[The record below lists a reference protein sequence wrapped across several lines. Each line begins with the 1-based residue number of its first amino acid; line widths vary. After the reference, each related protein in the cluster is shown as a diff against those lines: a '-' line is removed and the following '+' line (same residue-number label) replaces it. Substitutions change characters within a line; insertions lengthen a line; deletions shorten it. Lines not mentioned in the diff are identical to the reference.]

1 MSEINYK
8 SSIEDRINRRMEI
21 IKSLDTNKKRALALE
36 HCRHNLIDFVN
47 DFLVTY
53 DPRVIPATIPFYLF
67 PKQEE
72 YLRWRLERRRLK
84 QNGVVEKSRDIGCS
98 WLNVS
103 SQLHGWI
110 FEDGYAGAMGSRK
123 GILVDRLGDPGSLF
137 EKLRF
142 LLRHLP
148 KWMLPDDFD
157 WKKHDNYC
165 KLINPNNGSIIT
177 GEAGIS
183 IGRGS
188 RSTIFDLD
196 EASYIENPTA
206 TDSALSNNTDVI
218 IYTSSVNGMN
228 FFYKKRMSTPDEQ
241 VFRFHWT
248 DDPRKNDAWY
258 QQMKAKYDP
267 VIIASELDLDYGAS
281 TEGIF
286 IPASWVMAAVNLD
299 IKAVG
304 TKIAGLDVATTGK
317 NQSVFTIRQG
327 AVVFPQIAWSN
338 MNTALSA
345 YKTRDLM
352 AEHQIPHLNFD
363 SDGLGEGVDATLSMI
378 DRLDFTYEAVH
389 GASRPSELIWE
400 GEQRTSSEKF
410 ANKRAELWGLLRD
423 RFRKTYDHV
432 NGIAEHDVQE
442 LISIPNDTRLIT
454 QLSQPQGKR
463 STNGKVLIESKEDM
477 KKRGVESPDFADSL
491 ALTMEQP
498 TDVWFDAGEARQ
510 IYGLI
515 SNY

>member
-1 MSEINYK
+1 MPEINYK
-8 SSIEDRINRRMEI
+8 STIQDRINRRIEI
-21 IKSLDTNKKRALALE
+21 IRSLDTNKKRALALE
-36 HCRHNLIDFVN
+36 YCKHNLIDFVN

-67 PKQEE
+67 PKQEK
-72 YLRWRLERRRLK
+72 YLIWRQERKRLK
-84 QNGVVEKSRDIGCS
+84 QNGVVEKSRDLGLS
-98 WLNVS
+98 WLNCAD
-103 SQLHGWI
+103 QLHSWL
-110 FEDGYAGAMGSRK
+110 FTDGYKGSMGSRK
-123 GILVDRLGDPGSLF
+123 IALVDRIGDMDSLF

-148 KWMLPDDFD
+148 KWFLPQDFD
-157 WKKHDNYC
+157 WNKHDNFS
-165 KLINPNNGSIIT
+165 KLINPNNGSTIT
-177 GEAGIS
+177 GEGGTS
-183 IGRGS
+183 IGRGG
-188 RSTIFDLD
+188 RSTLYDVD
-196 EASYIENPTA
+196 EAAFLSAPQSI
-206 TDSALSNNTDVI
+206 DSALSNNTDVI

-241 VFRFHWT
+241 VFRFHWK
-248 DDPRKNDAWY
+248 DDPRKNEAWY

-281 TEGIF
+281 VEGIF
-286 IPASWVMAAVNLD
+286 IPASWVMAAVNLK
-299 IKAVG
+299 IPAVG
-304 TKIAGLDVATTGK
+304 QKVAGLDVATTGK
-317 NQSVFTIRQG
+317 NQSVFTMRQG
-327 AVVFPQIAWSN
+327 AVVFPPIAWSN
-338 MNTALSA
+338 MNTAMTA

-352 AEHQIPHLNFD
+352 AEHQITHLNFD
-363 SDGLGEGVDATLSMI
+363 SDGLGEGVDATFSMMEK
-378 DRLDFTYEAVH
+378 LDFTYEAVH
-389 GASRPSELIWE
+389 GASKPSELVWE
-400 GEQRTSSEKF
+400 GEQRTSAEKF

-432 NGIAEHDVQE
+432 NGIAEHNPDE

-463 STNGKVLIESKEDM
+463 STNGKILIESKEDM

-498 TDVWFDAGEARQ
+498 GDSWFDVGESRN

>member
-8 SSIEDRINRRMEI
+8 SSIENRINRRMEI
-21 IKSLDTNKKRALALE
+21 IRSLDTNKKKALALE
-36 HCRHNLIDFVN
+36 HCRNNLIDFVN

-53 DPRVIPATIPFYLF
+53 DPRVTPSTIPFYLF

-72 YLRWRLERRRLK
+72 YLLWRQERKRLR
-84 QNGVVEKSRDIGCS
+84 QNGVVEKSRDLGLS
-98 WLNVS
+98 WLNCADQIHS
-103 SQLHGWI
+103 WLFI
-110 FEDGYAGAMGSRK
+110 DGYKGALGSRK
-123 GILVDRLGDPGSLF
+123 IALVDRIGDMDSLF

-142 LLRHLP
+142 MLRRLP
-148 KWMLPDDFD
+148 RWFLPQDFD
-157 WKKHDNYC
+157 WNKHDNFS
-165 KLINPNNGSIIT
+165 KLINPNNGSSLT
-177 GEAGIS
+177 GEGGVA
-183 IGRGS
+183 IGRGG
-188 RSTIFDLD
+188 RNAVYDVD
-196 EASYIENPTA
+196 EAAFLASPASI
-206 TDSALSNNTDVI
+206 DSALSNNTDVI
-218 IYTSSVNGMN
+218 IYTSSANGMN
-228 FFYKKRMSTPDEQ
+228 FFYKKRMSTPDDQ
-241 VFRFHWT
+241 VFRFHWK

-258 QQMKAKYDP
+258 HQMKAKYDP

-281 TEGIF
+281 VEGVF
-286 IPASWVMAAVNLD
+286 IPASWVMAAVNLG
-299 IKAVG
+299 IEAVG

-327 AVVFPQIAWSN
+327 AVIITQIAWSN
-338 MNTALSA
+338 TNTAMTA

-378 DRLDFTYEAVH
+378 DKLEFTYDAVH
-389 GASRPSELIWE
+389 GASKPSELVWE

-423 RFRKTYDHV
+423 RFRKTYDHI

-454 QLSQPQGKR
+454 QLSQPLGKR
-463 STNGKVLIESKEDM
+463 SSNGKLLIESKEDM
-477 KKRGVESPDFADSL
+477 KKRGIESPDFADSL

-498 TDVWFDAGEARQ
+498 EDTWFDVSNQRN
-510 IYGLI
+510 IYNLV
-515 SNY
+515 SEY

>member
-1 MSEINYK
+1 MNEIDYK
-8 SSIEDRINRRMEI
+8 STIEDRINKRMQI
-21 IKSLDTNKKRALALE
+21 LKALDTNKKKALAIE
-36 HCRHNLIDFVN
+36 YYRHNLIDFFN

-53 DPRVIPATIPFYLF
+53 DPRVKPSIIPFYLY
-67 PKQEE
+67 PKQVE
-72 YLRWRLERRRLK
+72 YLKWRQERRRLK
-84 QNGVVEKSRDIGCS
+84 QNGVVEKSRDVGLS
-98 WLNVS
+98 WLNVG
-103 SQLHGWI
+103 SQLHYWLY
-110 FEDGYAGAMGSRK
+110 EDGYAGGLGSRK
-123 GILVDRLGDPGSLF
+123 EILVDRLGDPGSLF

-142 LLRHLP
+142 LLNHLP
-148 KWMLPDDFD
+148 KWMLPVDFNE
-157 WKKHDNYC
+157 KQHNNYC
-165 KLINPNNGSIIT
+165 KLINPNTNSIIT
-177 GEAGIS
+177 GESGIN

-188 RSTIFDLD
+188 RSTLFDLD
-196 EASYIENPTA
+196 ESAYIENPTA
-206 TDSALSNNTDVI
+206 TDAALSNNTDVI

-241 VFRFHWT
+241 VFRFHWR
-248 DDPRKNDAWY
+248 DDPRKNDDWY
-258 QQMKAKYDP
+258 QQMKTKYDP

-281 TEGIF
+281 VEGIF
-286 IPASWVMAAVNLD
+286 IPASWVMSAINLD
-299 IKAVG
+299 LPVDG
-304 TKIAGLDVATTGK
+304 QKIAGLDVATTGK

-338 MNTALSA
+338 TNTAMTA

-378 DRLDFTYEAVH
+378 DRLGFSFEAVH
-389 GASRPSELIWE
+389 GASKPSDLLWE
-400 GEQRTSSEKF
+400 GEQRTSAEKF

-432 NGIAEHDVQE
+432 HGIAEHELQE

-463 STNGKVLIESKEDM
+463 SHNGKILIESKEDM
-477 KKRGVESPDFADSL
+477 KKRGVESPDYADSL

-498 TDVWFDAGEARQ
+498 EDVWFTTGGTRQ
-510 IYGLI
+510 IYGLL
-515 SNY
+515 SDF

>member
-1 MSEINYK
+1 
-8 SSIEDRINRRMEI
+8 MEI

-53 DPRVIPATIPFYLF
+53 DPRITPSTVPFYLF
-67 PKQEE
+67 PKQDE
-72 YLRWRLERRRLK
+72 YLRWKRDRRRLK
-84 QNGVVEKSRDIGCS
+84 QNGIVEKSRDGGFS
-98 WLNVS
+98 WLNTAD
-103 SQLHGWI
+103 QLHSWL
-110 FEDGYAGAMGSRK
+110 FEEGFAGALGSRK

-148 KWMLPDDFD
+148 KWMLPSDFD
-157 WKKHDNYC
+157 WKKHDNFC
-165 KLINPNNGSIIT
+165 KLINPNNGSVIT
-177 GEAGIS
+177 GEFGDNL
-183 IGRGS
+183 GRGS
-188 RSTIFDLD
+188 RSSLYDFD
-196 EASYIENPTA
+196 EAAFHPNPA
-206 TDSALSNNTDVI
+206 SADAALSNNTDVI

-281 TEGIF
+281 IEGIF
-286 IPASWVMAAVNLD
+286 IPASWVIAAVNLD

-304 TKIAGLDVATTGK
+304 TKIAGLDVASKGK
-317 NQSVFTIRQG
+317 NLSVFTIRRG
-327 AVVFPQIAWSN
+327 AVVFPQISWSN
-338 MNTALSA
+338 VNTFISA
-345 YKTRDLM
+345 SKARDLM
-352 AEHQIPHLNFD
+352 AENQIPHLNFD
-363 SDGLGEGVDATLSMI
+363 YDGLGEGVDSGFFTMGDLP
-378 DRLDFTYEAVH
+378 FTYETVQ
-389 GASRPSELIWE
+389 GASRASELLWE
-400 GEQRTSSEKF
+400 YEQRTSYEKF

-432 NGIAEHDVQE
+432 NGIAVHDVQE

-463 STNGKVLIESKEDM
+463 STNGKVLLESKEDM

-498 TDVWFDAGEARQ
+498 DDVWFDAGNARQ

-515 SNY
+515 SDY